1 MDRWYTSADLLSELK
16 KRGIGGCGT
25 IFLSRVGLVND
36 LKKEVREYKE
46 PGDATF
52 YTNDELMFVAFYQ
65 YRRQVYVLS
74 NFHSADWVKVEK
86 VRKIAYF
93 SKKEYKI
100 YDYDAPLMIRNYNVY
115 MGGVDLFNQRVSY
128 YNVDYDIMKWYMR
141 LVFWIFE
148 IAMVNSYLIY
158 CKVMSAKGLKPL
170 ASSEYRL
177 EIIKRL
183 TQWSFDPTKPV
194 YRKGVTDKIIENEE
208 EAIDREFHNLNAKR
222 KFPKDNENNQG
233 LNEMKLEIKC
243 KMEYIGVGNCEVC
256 KRKRHKLKKTD
267 FWCRG
272 CQKGVCLSCFDTH
285 KLDIICSKLCKQR
298 ETQYLLNYLI
308 GKKKLKVEKTSEF
321 YEEHIQKKKKIEGKP
336 DEKEQISVFNK
347 ESTMSQ
353 TNPSTRNEN
362 ITIVI
367 PDEINESKSSI
378 SSKES
383 FSIQINSSKKFNFE
397 EFLRNRQRK
406 EVTLSENKKHQ
417 EEFQKIRKDVE
428 NFYSYLEV
436 GQISQKNNENGEM
449 DLAQKES
456 KKKSNETKEQQN
468 IV

>member
-1 MDRWYTSADLLSELK
+1 MDRWYTSADLLAELK

-36 LKKEVREYKE
+36 LKKEVREFKE
-46 PGDATF
+46 PGEATF

-100 YDYDAPLMIRNYNVY
+100 YDYDAPLMIRNYNVF

-158 CKVMSAKGLKPL
+158 CKVMALKGLKPL

-194 YRKGVTDKIIENEE
+194 YRKGVTDKTIENEE

-222 KFPKDNENNQG
+222 KFPFDHENNQG
-233 LNEMKLEIKC
+233 SNDIKLEIKC

-267 FWCRG
+267 FWCRW
-272 CQKGVCLSCFDTH
+272 CQKGVCINCFDTH
-285 KLDIICSKLCKQR
+285 KVDIICSKLCKQK
-298 ETQYLLNYLI
+298 ETQDLLNSLI
-308 GKKKLKVEKTSEF
+308 TKKKIKVEKASEF
-321 YEEHIQKKKKIEGKP
+321 YEEHIQKKKKNEDKSDLNEP
-336 DEKEQISVFNK
+336 ISNFNK
-347 ESTMSQ
+347 STMSQ

-362 ITIVI
+362 ITIII
-367 PDEINESKSSI
+367 PEEIDESHSSV
-378 SSKES
+378 SPSES
-383 FSIQINSSKKFNFE
+383 FKMKMNSSKKFNFE
-397 EFLRNRQRK
+397 EFLKNRQKK
-406 EVTLSENKKHQ
+406 EIILNENKKHQ

-428 NFYSYLEV
+428 NFYSYLEI
-436 GQISQKNNENGEM
+436 GQKLDENQENSEII
-449 DLAQKES
+449 LAEKENDG
-456 KKKSNETKEQQN
+456 KKQN
-468 IV
+468 L